1 MTFIYIFFYT
11 IFFFFFLLIS
21 SADMDDDDFKKMV
34 LKDILIT
41 LQQKGFDIDPGNKR
55 IGSRGWVVVA
65 IFRLYW
71 FT

>member
-1 MTFIYIFFYT
+1 MTFIYNFLHDFLFFV
-11 IFFFFFLLIS
+11 FS

-55 IGSRGWVVVA
+55 IGFRGWVVVA
-65 IFRLYW
+65 IFRLY
-71 FT
+71 